1 MMSLKYRIIVVVLA
15 LLIGACTSKTNKKTR
30 TESMLFTSG
39 GRTSELLVVMADQNW
54 EKSAGDTIRK
64 TLGDVPPWM
73 AQNEPEYRIAQ
84 IAKHQFGP
92 VFQKF
97 RNILIVEFDTSLS
110 KSKVSVRHNVWA
122 QPQTIAKIQSPNLK
136 SFMDAYTQSYKK
148 IKAYYHKNEITRIMD
163 AYRGLQ
169 ERRVS
174 IAVEKKFGFNMIFPK
189 GFFVAVDGPDFIWVR
204 RPTTEVEEGV
214 IIYTYPYSDTSNFNY
229 KNIIALRD
237 SLTKRYIPGPVEGSY
252 MKVSSFFPPYHIRT
266 KFKGNY
272 ATEIRS
278 LWDVHGYAM
287 GGPFMSYNFVDT
299 LANRMIMI
307 DGYIKAPR
315 KDKRDLMLHI
325 EAIFGSFKFV
335 DSPAIKQ
342 N

>member
-1 MMSLKYRIIVVVLA
+1 MRMKHGFIAIVLV
-15 LLIGACTSKTNKKTR
+15 LLISACTSKTNKKTKH
-30 TESMLFTSG
+30 ESMLFTSG

-54 EKSAGDTIRK
+54 EKSAGDTIRH

-110 KSKVSVRHNVWA
+110 KSKVTVRHNVWSR
-122 QPQTIAKIQSPNLK
+122 PQTIAKIQSPDLK
-136 SFMDAYTQSYKK
+136 SFMNAYTNTYKQ
-148 IKAYYHKNEITRIMD
+148 IKAYYHKNEVARIMD
-163 AYRGLQ
+163 AYRSSE
-169 ERRVS
+169 ERKAT
-174 IAVEKKFGFNMIFPK
+174 IAVEQKFGFKMIFPR
-189 GFFVAVDGPDFIWVR
+189 GFLVATDGADFMWLR
-204 RPTTEVEEGV
+204 RPTREVEEG
-214 IIYTYPYSDTSNFNY
+214 ILIYTYPYSDTSSFNY
-229 KNIIALRD
+229 QNIIALRD
-237 SLTKRYIPGPVEGSY
+237 SLTKQYIPGPVKDSY
-252 MKVSSFFPPYHIRT
+252 MKVSSFFPAYHINT

-287 GGPFMSYNFVDT
+287 GGPYMSYTFVDT
-299 LANRMIMI
+299 IANRMVMI

-315 KDKRDLMLHI
+315 KEKRDLMLHI

-335 DSPAIKQ
+335 GSPAVKE